1 MDEKELYDKF
11 DALNSQINAI
21 ETEKKQIAWVH
32 GVPTIIEKM
41 KRLGKDVIYLR
52 EADNQG
58 IFCTEELWFFYGNGR
73 FAARTLE
80 LEDDK
85 LFVVYNTIWNKE
97 ESYESNWEYGDDDM
111 KAEVDETI
119 AGELIVEILP
129 ALLASDEVFS
139 VNEEEDEIEQEEECE
154 EEEEHF
160 EEPSLEEIINQK
172 IILNSGSNNISGAIK
187 IKPLLLKY
195 RYRRMMRPR

>member
-21 ETEKKQIAWVH
+21 ETEKKQIARP
-32 GVPTIIEKM
+32 GQ
-41 KRLGKDVIYLR
+41 GVIYLR

-139 VNEEEDEIEQEEECE
+139 VNEEEDEIEQEE
-154 EEEEHF
+154 
-160 EEPSLEEIINQK
+160 
-172 IILNSGSNNISGAIK
+172 
-187 IKPLLLKY
+187 
-195 RYRRMMRPR
+195 R